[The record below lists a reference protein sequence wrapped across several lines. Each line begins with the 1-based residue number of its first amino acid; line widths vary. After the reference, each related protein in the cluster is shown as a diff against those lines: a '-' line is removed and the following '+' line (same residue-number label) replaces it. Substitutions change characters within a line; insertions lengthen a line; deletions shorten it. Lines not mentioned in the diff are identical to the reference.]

1 MDFSPFGN
9 LNHVWR
15 VKAFEENRVK
25 LSVRS
30 SLSLKD
36 FLSRVLLYKCYSSPE
51 IPIVA
56 KTQTRDRTELISGF
70 RKSFE
75 RQFKG

>member
-1 MDFSPFGN
+1 MDFSPIAN

-15 VKAFEENRVK
+15 VKAFEENRAK

-56 KTQTRDRTELISGF
+56 KR
-70 RKSFE
+70 
-75 RQFKG
+75 

>member
-1 MDFSPFGN
+1 MDFSPFAN

-36 FLSRVLLYKCYSSPE
+36 FISRVLLYKCSYSSPE
-51 IPIVA
+51 FPIVA
-56 KTQTRDRTELISGF
+56 K
-70 RKSFE
+70 K
-75 RQFKG
+75 

>member
-56 KTQTRDRTELISGF
+56 KR
-70 RKSFE
+70 
-75 RQFKG
+75 